1 MGELERKNLDIT
13 MSRVFLDEMK
23 KELEILH
30 QEKERI
36 DKTLDDSNDYLE
48 IKKNKGKYIQYYKC
62 SNCMKEGQN
71 KIERVFLKKESID
84 LARRLAQKSFD
95 KNIYEI
101 IQNKIAL
108 IEELESYY
116 VNNNEYEL
124 YGNLSED
131 RKRLIHSNYEDDET
145 YIKRWRQMFLGGSQR
160 DSFYERYPITTPYY
174 TERGER
180 VRSKSEKIIADK
192 LAREGIPYVYEP
204 RLELQDVI
212 TVYPDFVL
220 LNVSKRKTI
229 YWEHFGLISDE
240 EYAIKTLKKISLY
253 EKSGIPVGDELL
265 FSMESP
271 SMPLD
276 VSMIEEKI
284 KEYLL

>member
-192 LAREGIPYVYEP
+192 LAKEGIPYVYEP
-204 RLELQDVI
+204 FTNLAKNGMR
-212 TVYPDFVL
+212 PDFSVL
-220 LNVSKRKTI
+220 NIRLRKTFFG
-229 YWEHFGLISDE
+229 EHFGMMDVP
-240 EYAIKTLKKISLY
+240 EYAIKC
-253 EKSGIPVGDELL
+253 V
-265 FSMESP
+265 
-271 SMPLD
+271 
-276 VSMIEEKI
+276 EKI
-284 KEYLL
+284 NKYNELGYEYGRNLLYTFETQEAGLDTLLLDRLINSYLK

>member
-1 MGELERKNLDIT
+1 MDELIDTTEKRIKANRLYEKRPVRISKRKT
-13 MSRVFLDEMK
+13 G
-23 KELEILH
+23 
-30 QEKERI
+30 
-36 DKTLDDSNDYLE
+36 Y
-48 IKKNKGKYIQYYKC
+48 QYYWENPDGK
-62 SNCMKEGQN
+62 
-71 KIERVFLKKESID
+71 RVYVQTHDLELVKKKVQMDYDLALKDKLLSIRFLMAKFLKLYNIDEITGVYDNMCEARKMLVTPLVKTDEDYVKEWK
-84 LARRLAQKSFD
+84 AAH
-95 KNIYEI
+95 
-101 IQNKIAL
+101 
-108 IEELESYY
+108 
-116 VNNNEYEL
+116 V
-124 YGNLSED
+124 
-131 RKRLIHSNYEDDET
+131 
-145 YIKRWRQMFLGGSQR
+145 GSQNP
-160 DSFYERYPITTPYY
+160 FPEERQFTT
-174 TERGER
+174 ESGEK
-180 VRSKSEKIIADK
+180 VRSKSEKILADLFLK
-192 LAREGIPYVYEP
+192 YGIPYVYEP
-204 RLELQDVI
+204 RLELQDGI